1 MNVMVRM
8 AMSGARETMAAQAV
22 NTHNLANASTAGFRA
37 DLMKFSNEV
46 VDGSGENRIVN
57 AVDFTQG
64 RLQATGRTLDV
75 ALNGKGWMA
84 IQGADGEEAY
94 SRRGDLTVDNLGQL
108 TDGAGRPIL
117 GNNGPIAV
125 PPFSE
130 IEIGKDGTISIQP
143 LGQPPNALAIVDRIK
158 LVQVDEE
165 QLYKAP
171 DGMLRLPEGVDAEIS
186 GEIQLLSGT
195 LESSNVN
202 TIETMVRMIDLAR
215 RFEAQIKMME
225 TSEENARSMTSVM
238 RIS

>member
-1 MNVMVRM
+1 MNVMVRL
-8 AMSGARETMAAQAV
+8 AMSGARETMMAQSV

-37 DLMKFSNEV
+37 DLVKFTEEA
-46 VDGSGENRIVN
+46 VDGSGESRLIN

-64 RLQATGRTLDV
+64 RLQATGRNLDV
-75 ALNGKGWMA
+75 ALNGEGWIA
-84 IQGADGEEAY
+84 VQTPEGGEAY
-94 SRRGDLTVDNLGQL
+94 SRRGDLVVDNLGQL
-108 TDGAGRPIL
+108 TNGSGQPIL

-143 LGQPPNALAIVDRIK
+143 LGQPPNSMAVVDRIK
-158 LVQVDEE
+158 LVNVDND
-165 QLYKAP
+165 QLFKGP
-171 DGMLRLPEGVDAEIS
+171 DGMLRLPENVEVAASTET
-186 GEIQLLSGT
+186 QLLSGT

-215 RFEAQIKMME
+215 RFESQIKMME
-225 TSEENARSMTSVM
+225 TSEENDRSMTSVM

>member
-1 MNVMVRM
+1 
-8 AMSGARETMAAQAV
+8 
-22 NTHNLANASTAGFRA
+22 
-37 DLMKFSNEV
+37 
-46 VDGSGENRIVN
+46 
-57 AVDFTQG
+57 
-64 RLQATGRTLDV
+64 
-75 ALNGKGWMA
+75 MA

>member
-165 QLYKAP
+165 QLYTAP